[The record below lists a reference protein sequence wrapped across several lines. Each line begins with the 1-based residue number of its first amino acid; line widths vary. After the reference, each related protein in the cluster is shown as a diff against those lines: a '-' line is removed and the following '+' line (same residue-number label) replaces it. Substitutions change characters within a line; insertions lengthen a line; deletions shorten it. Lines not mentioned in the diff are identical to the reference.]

1 MTVALVVAEPSLDEL
16 AATANHEHALV
27 LEAGVSMVEHAIK
40 AGEALIAAKGL
51 LPFGAWNQWLDA
63 RFEAGCKATARNYMR
78 IARHRALLESCEP
91 AGLVDALRLI
101 AGADRSDRNLA
112 REQEMK
118 ALRAS
123 GLTYKAIAEQVGVSP
138 ATVRRSLDSAAR
150 QAEHAYQRARRGEQ
164 RRALRKALQRDER
177 ERTVRATGGSIAE
190 SYGLVRRA
198 LQALEAGIAKEQGR
212 EAKLAMNAA
221 MQRLYAAEDELVKS
235 SKLSGPRSDVRAA

>member
-1 MTVALVVAEPSLDEL
+1 
-16 AATANHEHALV
+16 
-27 LEAGVSMVEHAIK
+27 
-40 AGEALIAAKGL
+40 
-51 LPFGAWNQWLDA
+51 
-63 RFEAGCKATARNYMR
+63 
-78 IARHRALLESCEP
+78 
-91 AGLVDALRLI
+91 
-101 AGADRSDRNLA
+101 
-112 REQEMK
+112 MK

-177 ERTVRATGGSIAE
+177 ERTVRAAGGSIAE

-221 MQRLYAAEDELVKS
+221 MQRLYAAEDELVKA